1 MWINSRKFDEDKNT
15 FTLNSDYIFS
25 FDTSDGFS
33 ERLLGAE
40 LLIDHDFNYNFQMK
54 AFRHEKITK
63 NGSDVYTEEGKV
75 PEAIFNYLEKLM
87 DSDYQSLK
95 QIYDNVTFCMTDT
108 GSQTFLMS
116 WTKPL
121 YISITEGLPQEFFVS
136 ESEQLLFN
144 FNQYLKKW
152 VEKKYRSWLK

>member
-1 MWINSRKFDEDKNT
+1 MRMNSRKFDEDKGIIILT
-15 FTLNSDYIFS
+15 PDYIFS
-25 FDTSDGFS
+25 FDTSDGLG

-40 LLIDHDFNYNFQMK
+40 LLVDHDFNYIFHMK
-54 AFRHEKITK
+54 AFRHGKITK
-63 NGSDVYTEEGKV
+63 NTSDTYTEEGKV

-95 QIYDNVTFCMTDT
+95 QIYEYVTFSMTDT
-108 GSQTFLMS
+108 GSQTFLMN

-152 VEKKYRSWLK
+152 VEEKYRNWLK

>member
-15 FTLNSDYIFS
+15 VTLNGDYIFS

-40 LLIDHDFNYNFQMK
+40 LLIDHDFNYIFRMK
-54 AFRHEKITK
+54 AFQHEKITK
-63 NGSDVYTEEGKV
+63 NGSDVYTEEGEV
-75 PEAIFNYLEKLM
+75 PETIFNYLEKLM

-95 QIYDNVTFCMTDT
+95 QIYENVTFCMTDT
-108 GSQTFLMS
+108 GSQMFLMN
-116 WTKPL
+116 WAKPL

-136 ESEQLLFN
+136 ETEQLLFN

-152 VEKKYRSWLK
+152 VEEKYRNWLK